1 MSSWFRV
8 ETAFTPAPAAMAIV
22 AGAVAALC
30 LTPSAQ
36 AQIRSNAQ
44 AEQSRTLAAR
54 APDRTLPPTG
64 RYVSESGESFVFDR
78 SGPRPLFRFERR
90 AETWVLRPSPAPRG
104 DIIYRNDAGDQ
115 ILRVTP
121 NGGMTLYSV
130 RASSGSPASMAGPAP
145 ALTQPLLGPILLA
158 RLMVQRSAMMSQAL
172 GRTVIV
178 QLDGE
183 EDEALC
189 VDALLVAT
197 EAVIRMA
204 GSPTM
209 RAQLNGLRSISITEG
224 RASGVTF
231 TNGDLRVTVR
241 PHQGVSGRPS
251 SARIIRTV
259 SSK

>member
-1 MSSWFRV
+1 MKPAR
-8 ETAFTPAPAAMAIV
+8 AITPAAAQNQ
-22 AGAVAALC
+22 G
-30 LTPSAQ
+30 
-36 AQIRSNAQ
+36 NAQ
-44 AEQSRTLAAR
+44 AEQAQALRNRNAAAAR
-54 APDRTLPPTG
+54 AAPPTG
-64 RYVSESGESFVFDR
+64 RYVAESGEAFILDR

-209 RAQLNGLRSISITEG
+209 RPQLNGLRSISITEG

-231 TNGDLRVTVR
+231 ANGDLRVTVR
-241 PHQGVSGRPS
+241 PNQGVSGRPS